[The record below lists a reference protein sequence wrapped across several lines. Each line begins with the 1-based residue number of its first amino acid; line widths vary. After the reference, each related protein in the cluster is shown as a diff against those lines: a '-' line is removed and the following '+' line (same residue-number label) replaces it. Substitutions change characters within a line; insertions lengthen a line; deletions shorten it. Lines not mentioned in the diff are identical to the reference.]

1 MNTEKYEPFI
11 NLANAIVIQAAK
23 DYRRTLRRLKCN
35 PKNIDAQI
43 DKYAL
48 EKFFR
53 SEWYGLLTD
62 VSADYVL
69 KMIARANI

>member
-1 MNTEKYEPFI
+1 MNKEKYEPFI

-23 DYRRTLRRLKCN
+23 DYGSTLRKLKRN

-48 EKFFR
+48 EKFFH
-53 SEWYGLLTD
+53 SEWFGLLTN
-62 VSADYVL
+62 VSDDYVL